1 MIQELGDRLPAPD
14 VRDEESSPQL
24 FATCYAELHR
34 LAERRL
40 RRDGAE
46 LTLGATTLLH
56 EAYLDICARSG
67 VAFPDR
73 ARFIGY
79 TARVMRGIVIDGA
92 RRKRAA
98 KRGGGITAVTLEED
112 AGAVVD
118 TAQELERLSDALDE
132 LASLRP
138 DLAEL
143 VDLHFFC
150 GYTFG
155 EVAQMR
161 AVCERTVQRDWRKAR
176 LLLHDALGPNGAP
189 VSTHR

>member
-1 MIQELGDRLPAPD
+1 MIREPGD
-14 VRDEESSPQL
+14 VRAAPTVLDEDGSTQL
-24 FATCYAELHR
+24 FAACYEELHR

-56 EAYLDICARSG
+56 EAYLDISTRAV

-79 TARVMRGIVIDGA
+79 AARVMRGIVIDSA
-92 RRKRAA
+92 RRRCAA
-98 KRGGGITAVTLEED
+98 KRGGGIIAVTLVED
-112 AGAVVD
+112 IASLDDRAE
-118 TAQELERLSDALDE
+118 ELERLSDALDD

-150 GYTFG
+150 GYTFA
-155 EVAQMR
+155 EVAHLR
-161 AVCERTVQRDWRKAR
+161 GICDRTV
-176 LLLHDALGPNGAP
+176 
-189 VSTHR
+189 